1 MDITAKAGPCMVA
14 GPDGHHL
21 NQPQTFSTL
30 VSLTVSQ
37 RFINVLLEQ
46 SKFAHWQFDNH
57 DVVSHPVWAPASGGK
72 LMNYND
78 SNELNNEFET
88 NSLATQS

>member
-1 MDITAKAGPCMVA
+1 MVA
-14 GPDGHHL
+14 GTDGHHL
-21 NQPQTFSTL
+21 NRPQTFSTL
-30 VSLTVSQ
+30 VSLAVSQ

-57 DVVSHPVWAPASGGK
+57 GVVSHPVWAPASGRK
-72 LMNYND
+72 PMNYND

>member
-1 MDITAKAGPCMVA
+1 MVA
-14 GPDGHHL
+14 GTDGHHL

-46 SKFAHWQFDNH
+46 GKFAHWQFDNWA
-57 DVVSHPVWAPASGGK
+57 VNLWAPASGRK
-72 LMNYND
+72 PMNYNA